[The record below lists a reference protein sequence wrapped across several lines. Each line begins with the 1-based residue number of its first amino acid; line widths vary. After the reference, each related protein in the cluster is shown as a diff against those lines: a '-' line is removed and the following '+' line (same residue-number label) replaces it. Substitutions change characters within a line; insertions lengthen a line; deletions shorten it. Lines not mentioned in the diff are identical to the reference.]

1 MTRLLRSQPARMA
14 EWEQLKR
21 VTVKGI
27 AVRGSIGLVES
38 SSAAEEPSSTQ
49 VQGDST
55 AAVRA
60 A

>member
-1 MTRLLRSQPARMA
+1 MA

-38 SSAAEEPSSTQ
+38 PSTAEEPSSTQ